1 MKAMLARLRDEN
13 GVELVE
19 KAEVSI
25 LRISKTA
32 GIVFDVTIPHAV
44 LEWFVDVRDSSGSVW
59 SEWAD
64 YYSVKN
70 GTKGQLLLDMESD
83 IERFVTVLLKSEVRV
98 LHNPGKAGKE
108 VELAIKGSWRRA
120 DLNWMTADQGT

>member
-1 MKAMLARLRDEN
+1 MKTMLARLRDEN

-19 KAEVSI
+19 KAEGSI
-25 LRISKTA
+25 LRISKPA
-32 GIVFDVTIPHAV
+32 EIVFDVTIPDAV

-64 YYSVKN
+64 YYPINKE
-70 GTKGQLLLDMESD
+70 TKDQLLLNMESD

-98 LHNPGKAGKE
+98 LYNPAKAGKE
-108 VELAIKGSWRRA
+108 VELAIRGSWRRA
-120 DLNWMTADQGT
+120 ELSWMTADQGT